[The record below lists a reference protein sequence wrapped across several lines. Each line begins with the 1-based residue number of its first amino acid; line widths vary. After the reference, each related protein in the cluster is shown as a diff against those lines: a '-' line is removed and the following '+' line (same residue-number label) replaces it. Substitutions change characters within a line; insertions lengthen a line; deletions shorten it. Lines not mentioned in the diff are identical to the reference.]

1 MIKRLSIILLVVSN
15 SLFAQNG
22 KDKVLVTDMN
32 KIKSVGSVN
41 LSPDGKKVIYSI
53 RTNEPSEENK
63 LEFDYRSHIWVSDFQ
78 TSKQLTRGLESVGS
92 AIWSPDGKQIAFS
105 RGVKGKSQIF
115 IMPLDGGEAFQLTD
129 LKQGASNPSWSP
141 DGSKILFSVGTT
153 VNEMLR
159 DTLLNPSK
167 ALPSWSFEKAGFKD
181 NTFLKADKKV
191 KPNPDGSLAEIR
203 AYLDKDVEDKKAKV
217 FSRLNFQGEA
227 NTDPEIRFNLLFVIE
242 VKEGAKAK
250 QITHGYWSYNGA
262 TWSADGKKIF
272 ASCGRDTTL
281 HPDREQNSAIVSMNV
296 DGSDLKYI
304 VAQKGVSYSNPTPSP
319 DGKLIAFTQSEV
331 SWLGFNQL
339 LIANADG
346 SNITPIV
353 FDRASGNLEWT
364 DDSKALYLTAP
375 SNGGTPIYKLDIAS
389 KKVEKLTDFNTGIT
403 AFDIAKDKIAFAKT
417 EVKNPSE
424 LYVADLSVKNPVK
437 ITSLNDD
444 WLSAK
449 AISFPEKRTYKNS
462 KGLIVE
468 YWIMKPANMENGKKY
483 PLLLNMH
490 GGPTAMWGPGESSMW
505 HEFQYFCSQGY
516 GVVYANP
523 RGSGGY
529 GKDFQ
534 FANYQDWGTGPA
546 EDVLA
551 AASDAAKEAW
561 VDTSKQVLTGGS
573 YAGYLTAWIVGH
585 DHRFKAAFAQRGVYD
600 LTTFMGEGNAWRLV
614 PNYFGGYPWEE
625 KIKPILERES
635 PYTYID
641 KIKTPLL
648 IKHGEN
654 DLRTGVIQSE
664 MMFKSMKIMGKE
676 VEYVR
681 MPGGTHEL
689 SRSGNIR
696 QRIDRMLRIY
706 EFFERYVGK
715 K

>member
-203 AYLDKDVEDKKAKV
+203 AYLNKDVEDKKAKV

-262 TWSADGKKIF
+262 SWSADGKKIF

-304 VAQKGVSYSNPTPSP
+304 VAKKGVSYSNPTPSP

-346 SNITPIV
+346 SNITSIV

-389 KKVEKLTDFNTGIT
+389 KKIEKLTDFNTGIT
-403 AFDIAKDKIAFAKT
+403 AFDIARDKIAFAKT

-585 DHRFKAAFAQRGVYD
+585 DNRFKAAFAQRGVYD

>member
-92 AIWSPDGKQIAFS
+92 AIWSPDGKQIAFA

-304 VAQKGVSYSNPTPSP
+304 VAKKGVSYSNPTPSP

>member
-92 AIWSPDGKQIAFS
+92 AIWSPDGKQIAFA

-304 VAQKGVSYSNPTPSP
+304 VAKKGVSYSNPTPSP

-346 SNITPIV
+346 SNITSIV

>member
-53 RTNEPSEENK
+53 RTNEPNEENK

-92 AIWSPDGKQIAFS
+92 AIWSPDGKQIAFA

-304 VAQKGVSYSNPTPSP
+304 VAKKGVSYSNPTPSP

-424 LYVADLSVKNPVK
+424 LYIADLSVKNPVK

-462 KGLIVE
+462 KGLVVE

>member
-41 LSPDGKKVIYSI
+41 LSPDGKKVIYSV
-53 RTNEPSEENK
+53 RSNEPSEENK
-63 LEFDYRSHIWVSDFQ
+63 LEFDYRSHIWVSDLQ
-78 TSKQLTRGLESVGS
+78 TNKQLTRGLESVGS
-92 AIWSPDGKQIAFS
+92 AIWSPDGKQIAFA

-141 DGSKILFSVGTT
+141 DGTKILFSVGTT

-262 TWSADGKKIF
+262 SWSADGKKIF

-281 HPDREQNSAIVSMNV
+281 HPDREQNSAIVSMNA

-304 VAQKGVSYSNPTPSP
+304 VAKKGVSYSNPTPSP

-389 KKVEKLTDFNTGIT
+389 KKIEKLTDFNTGIT

-424 LYVADLSVKNPVK
+424 LYVTDLLVKNPVK
-437 ITSLNDD
+437 ITSLNDE
-444 WLSAK
+444 WLSTK
-449 AISFPEKRTYKNS
+449 AVSFPEKRTYKNS

>member
-304 VAQKGVSYSNPTPSP
+304 VAKKGVSYSNPTPSP

-585 DHRFKAAFAQRGVYD
+585 DNRFKAAFAQRGVYD

>member
-92 AIWSPDGKQIAFS
+92 AIWSPDGKQIAFA

-262 TWSADGKKIF
+262 SWSADGKKIF

-304 VAQKGVSYSNPTPSP
+304 VAKKGVSYSNPTPSP

-346 SNITPIV
+346 SNITSIV

-389 KKVEKLTDFNTGIT
+389 KKIEKLTDFNTGIT
-403 AFDIAKDKIAFAKT
+403 AFDIARDKIAFAKT

-585 DHRFKAAFAQRGVYD
+585 DNRFKAAFAQRGVYD

>member
-15 SLFAQNG
+15 NLFAQNG

-41 LSPDGKKVIYSI
+41 LSPDGKKVIYSV
-53 RTNEPSEENK
+53 RSNEPSEENK

-78 TSKQLTRGLESVGS
+78 TNKQLTRGLESVGS
-92 AIWSPDGKQIAFS
+92 AIWSPDGKQIAFA

-304 VAQKGVSYSNPTPSP
+304 VAKKGVSYSNPTPSP

-424 LYVADLSVKNPVK
+424 LYVADLLVKNPVK
-437 ITSLNDD
+437 ITSLNDE
-444 WLSAK
+444 WLSTK
-449 AISFPEKRTYKNS
+449 AVSFPEKRTYKNS
-462 KGLIVE
+462 KSLVVE